1 MAKMNQ
7 KSRRAPSKPLP
18 PPPFLT
24 FEWQTPSLSP
34 FSPRA
39 DTSFQTI
46 NQFFSFYLLSFI
58 PLPSPPPYSQFR
70 TAKHLGGNLILTS
83 LGRMKGKERK
93 KRLMITPLHLL
104 FFFLFSTSLF
114 NSSKFVLW
122 LWMRMPVDEQALAGC
137 ANDSP
142 PRGERRGGRSA
153 AGVALSL
160 GFQNCLFSY
169 KWQVGRFL
177 SPFLSIVRVIVWHDR
192 I

>member
-7 KSRRAPSKPLP
+7 KSRRTPSKPLP

-39 DTSFQTI
+39 ATSFQTI

-104 FFFLFSTSLF
+104 LYSYFPPPFSIRLNLYFGFECDWRLMNRRWPGVRIIPRREESEGAGVRRRASLF
-114 NSSKFVLW
+114 
-122 LWMRMPVDEQALAGC
+122 
-137 ANDSP
+137 
-142 PRGERRGGRSA
+142 
-153 AGVALSL
+153 
-160 GFQNCLFSY
+160 
-169 KWQVGRFL
+169 
-177 SPFLSIVRVIVWHDR
+177 H
-192 I
+192 